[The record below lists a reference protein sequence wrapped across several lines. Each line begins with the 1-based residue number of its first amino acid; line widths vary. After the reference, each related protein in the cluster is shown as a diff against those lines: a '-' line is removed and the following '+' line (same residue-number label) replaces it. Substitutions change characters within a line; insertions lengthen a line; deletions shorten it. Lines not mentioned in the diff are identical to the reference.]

1 MDSELPVSGH
11 LTELRK
17 RLVVSLVFFVI
28 AAGVSFNY
36 CSLLLGILK
45 RPLSGIVDKL
55 VFFSPQEALAVYLN
69 ISFAFGLLFSLPII
83 LYQIWKF
90 IEPASGDKFKKKAFI
105 FVGGVFAS
113 FISGAAFAYFI
124 LIPPAL
130 KFLLG
135 FAGSELQPLI
145 SAQQYISFVVW
156 TALATGIVFEMP
168 VVSYILTKM
177 GIINSRALRAKYRYA
192 IVGIFIAAAI
202 LTPTSDI
209 FNMLL
214 FAAPMLVLYEL
225 SIWVSKLAAAGSQ
238 A

>member
-1 MDSELPVSGH
+1 MDGELPVSGH
-11 LTELRK
+11 LIELRK
-17 RLVVSLVFFVI
+17 RLVFSGLFFVA

-36 CSLLLGILK
+36 CSLLLGFLK
-45 RPLSGIVDKL
+45 RPLSGTVDKL

-69 ISFAFGLLFSLPII
+69 ISFAFGLLLSLPVI

-90 IEPASGDKFKKKAFI
+90 IEPASSDKFKKKAFL
-105 FVGGVFAS
+105 FVGGVFTA
-113 FISGAAFAYFI
+113 FISGAAFAYLI
-124 LIPPAL
+124 LIPPAI

-145 SAQQYISFVVW
+145 SAQKYISFVVW

-168 VVSYILTKM
+168 VVSYILTKL
-177 GIINSRALRAKYRYA
+177 GIINSRVLRAKYRYA
-192 IVGIFIAAAI
+192 IVGIFITAAV

-225 SIWVSKLAAAGSQ
+225 SIWISKYAAAGS
-238 A
+238 AA